1 MYGFEVDG
9 GFTFYKFRDIDGS
22 ESLTDGHLRWFW
34 ETMRKAGQLP
44 VIFYDGSV
52 ECFRDFQALVRLND
66 QHFFFGFK
74 DDQPAGLFWLNG
86 FTAKSCFVH
95 LAIMPGFHGKGTLL
109 MGRGVLRH
117 LLSVTDVAGGY
128 MFDCIK
134 GLIPVTN
141 PLACRMAEKSGFRKA
156 GILSQAAYLAAEDK
170 SVDSA
175 IFCAVRNKEGQE
187 PADEIF
193 KQGE

>member
-9 GFTFYKFRDIDGS
+9 GFTFYKFRDFDGS

-34 ETMRKAGQLP
+34 EIMREAGQLP
-44 VIFYDGSV
+44 VIFYDGTV
-52 ECFRDFQALVRLND
+52 ESFYDFKQLVCRED
-66 QHFFFGFK
+66 QHFFFGFNGL
-74 DDQPAGLFWLNG
+74 QPAGLFWMNG
-86 FTAKSCFVH
+86 FTSKSCFVH
-95 LAIMPGFHGKGTLL
+95 MAIMSVFYGKGTLL

-128 MFDCIK
+128 IFDCIK

-141 PLACRMAEKSGFRKA
+141 SLACRMAEKSGFSRA
-156 GILSQAAYLAAEDK
+156 GILPQAAYLAAEDK
-170 SVDSA
+170 SVDAA
-175 IFCAVRNKEGQE
+175 IFCAVRNNEGRVPVEQ
-187 PADEIF
+187 IL

>member
-1 MYGFEVDG
+1 
-9 GFTFYKFRDIDGS
+9 
-22 ESLTDGHLRWFW
+22 
-34 ETMRKAGQLP
+34 MRKAGQLP
-44 VIFYDGSV
+44 VIFYDGTV
-52 ECFRDFQALVRLND
+52 ESFRDFKNLVLLED

-74 DDQPAGLFWLNG
+74 DQQPAGLFWLNA
-86 FTAKSCFVH
+86 FTSKSCFVH

-128 MFDCIK
+128 IFDCIK

-141 PLACRMAEKSGFRKA
+141 PLACRMAERSGFNKA
-156 GILSQAAYLAAEDK
+156 GILPQAAYLAAEDR
-170 SVDSA
+170 SVDAA
-175 IFCAVRNKEGQE
+175 IFCAVRNKEGE
-187 PADEIF
+187 MSEAENF

>member
-9 GFTFYKFRDIDGS
+9 GFTFYKFRGFDGT
-22 ESLTDGHLRWFW
+22 ELLTDGHLRWFW

-44 VIFYDGSV
+44 VIFYDGTV
-52 ECFRDFQALVRLND
+52 EGFGDFQKLVRCED

-74 DDQPAGLFWLNG
+74 DQQPAGLFWLNG
-86 FTAKSCFVH
+86 FTSKSCFVH
-95 LAIMPGFHGKGTLL
+95 IAIMPGFHGKGTLQ

-117 LLSVTDVAGGY
+117 LLSVTDIASGY
-128 MFDCIK
+128 IFDCIK

-141 PLACRMAEKSGFRKA
+141 PLACRMAERSGFRKA
-156 GILSQAAYLAAEDK
+156 GILPQAAYLAVEDK
-170 SVDSA
+170 SVDAA
-175 IFCAVRNKEGQE
+175 IFCAVRNNEGGTPE
-187 PADEIF
+187 TKIS